1 MLPQPNFV
9 YCLWHKI
16 WATGY
21 DLVDK
26 VTVSNDD
33 DIIPLSLYDCFKGF
47 WAIWTTTNLEELREK
62 KKAINYFLKSSILDV
77 WLGSQILGFTKYCL
91 RCDSYQNTTT
101 YLKLLLLNK
110 YANVNKKMA
119 GHIKYLFFETL
130 QVNTTISSFVA
141 YFWNETTVRRRMG
154 EAIYTHRGVMWYF
167 ILYITCMFP
176 TSTNFSLHFISV
188 SLAKR
193 YKKLSWYCQI
203 TKNSI
208 KQKSK
213 QFVSCGKW
221 RSWENILK
229 KAEAYLNKV
238 ERKNQ
243 AKKFH

>member
-1 MLPQPNFV
+1 MST
-9 YCLWHKI
+9 KK
-16 WATGY
+16 WAG
-21 DLVDK
+21 
-26 VTVSNDD
+26 
-33 DIIPLSLYDCFKGF
+33 
-47 WAIWTTTNLEELREK
+47 
-62 KKAINYFLKSSILDV
+62 
-77 WLGSQILGFTKYCL
+77 Q
-91 RCDSYQNTTT
+91 
-101 YLKLLLLNK
+101 
-110 YANVNKKMA
+110 
-119 GHIKYLFFETL
+119 IKYLFFETL

-176 TSTNFSLHFISV
+176 TNTNFSLHFISV

-203 TKNSI
+203 TENSI

-229 KAEAYLNKV
+229 KAEAYLKKV